1 MTRGCAPGFLTAHCL
16 LPTAYCSFPRRVRYH
31 AVRVEG
37 APAPVAESMAGQL
50 QKHPL
55 AELVREISSES
66 LSGAVRLARERA
78 KAVIYFDA
86 GELVYAAS
94 NLRAY
99 RFSSCARRWNLLTEA
114 QLAAVGETTS
124 DLEAGAALLASGA
137 LSREALDALT
147 MRQVSELLCHTLLWT
162 EGNWDFDPR
171 VRLAGEVRA
180 VVNVKPLMVES
191 ARRLSPHYVAGRLTN
206 PKEMLRPE
214 TQVPDDI
221 NLLPAEAFV
230 LSRLD
235 APLSVRDLVIV
246 SGLPEEETLRA
257 AYTLALGGFL
267 RRERWPQAL
276 TDEEKS
282 RAHALES
289 AQARPA
295 QAPEP
300 EMKVEPKV
308 ETKVTTTPQAPAPEE
323 KRAEEA
329 RPEDLFDR
337 LKLATNYYQRLGVVR
352 TASAADIKRAYH
364 GLAKRYHPDRFR
376 READAALLARIES
389 GFAQI
394 AQAYE
399 TLKDSSSRATYDS
412 KLMQEEAASRA
423 ARPAKLAQDEAGAG
437 VKPSPPANGQSDAP
451 ASFRAKEKFQQGLSA
466 LQQGNNAFA
475 ISSLG
480 EAARLDPTQPRYRAY
495 LGQAMASDER
505 LRRNAEAELKAAIAL
520 DANNATYRVM
530 LAELYTELGLL
541 RRAQSELERA
551 LALEPQNKLA
561 RRLLDKVKGK
571 G

>member
-1 MTRGCAPGFLTAHCL
+1 
-16 LPTAYCSFPRRVRYH
+16 
-31 AVRVEG
+31 
-37 APAPVAESMAGQL
+37 MAGQL

-66 LSGAVRLARERA
+66 LSGVVRLARERA
-78 KAVIYFDA
+78 KAVVYFDA
-86 GELVYAAS
+86 GEVVYAAS

-114 QLAAVGETTS
+114 QLASVGETTS

-137 LSREALDALT
+137 VSREALDALT
-147 MRQVSELLCHTLLWT
+147 TRQVSELLCHALLWI
-162 EGNWDFDPR
+162 EGHWDFDPR
-171 VRLAGEVRA
+171 VRFAGEVRA
-180 VVNVKPLMVES
+180 VVNVKSLMVES
-191 ARRLSPHYVAGRLTN
+191 ARRLPPHFVAARL
-206 PKEMLRPE
+206 PDGKEMLHPE
-214 TQVPDDI
+214 TQMPEDV

-230 LSRLD
+230 MSRVD

-246 SGLPEEETLRA
+246 CGLPEEETLRA

-267 RRERWPQAL
+267 RREHWPQAL

-282 RAHALES
+282 RAHALQS
-289 AQARPA
+289 AQAKPEQPA
-295 QAPEP
+295 ATKTET
-300 EMKVEPKV
+300 EPKV
-308 ETKVTTTPQAPAPEE
+308 EPKVTTTPQAPAPQE
-323 KRAEEA
+323 KRAEEV
-329 RPEDLFDR
+329 RPEELFER
-337 LKLATNYYQRLGVVR
+337 LGLATNYYQILGVVR

-364 GLAKRYHPDRFR
+364 GLAKRFHPDRFR

-394 AQAYE
+394 AHAYE
-399 TLKDSSSRATYDS
+399 ALKDSSSRATYDS
-412 KLMQEEAASRA
+412 KLMQQEAASRA
-423 ARPAKLAQDEAGAG
+423 ARSSNPAPNQAGES
-437 VKPSPPANGQSDAP
+437 VRPWQPANEQSAATP
-451 ASFRAKEKFQQGLSA
+451 SFRAKEKFQQGLSA
-466 LQQGNNAFA
+466 LQQGNKAFA

-495 LGQAMASDER
+495 LGQAMAGDER
-505 LRRNAEAELKAAIAL
+505 LRRNAEAEFKAAIAL

-551 LALEPQNKLA
+551 LTLEPQNRIA
-561 RRLLDKVKGK
+561 RQLLDKVKGK

>member
-1 MTRGCAPGFLTAHCL
+1 
-16 LPTAYCSFPRRVRYH
+16 
-31 AVRVEG
+31 
-37 APAPVAESMAGQL
+37 MAGQL

-66 LSGAVRLARERA
+66 LSGVVRLARERA
-78 KAVIYFDA
+78 KAVVYFGA

-99 RFSSCARRWNLLTEA
+99 RFAECARRWSLLTEA
-114 QLAAVGETTS
+114 QLASVGETTS
-124 DLEAGAALLASGA
+124 DLEASAALVASGA
-137 LSREALDALT
+137 LSREALDDLT
-147 MRQVSELLCHTLLWT
+147 TRQVSELLCHTLLWT
-162 EGNWDFDPR
+162 EGQWEFDPR
-171 VRLAGEVRA
+171 VRLAGEFRA
-180 VVNVKPLMVES
+180 SVNIKSLMVES
-191 ARRLSPHYVAGRLTN
+191 ARRLPPHYVAARLAN
-206 PKEMLRPE
+206 HQEMLRPE

-230 LSRLD
+230 LSRVD

-246 SGLPEEETLRA
+246 SGLPEGEALRA

-267 RRERWPQAL
+267 RREHWPQAL

-289 AQARPA
+289 AQAKPA
-295 QAPEP
+295 QTPEP
-300 EMKVEPKV
+300 EPKV
-308 ETKVTTTPQAPAPEE
+308 ETKETTPPPPQAPAPEE
-323 KRAEEA
+323 KRAEEV
-329 RPEDLFDR
+329 RPEELFER
-337 LKLATNYYQRLGVVR
+337 LKRATNHYQILGVVR

-364 GLAKRYHPDRFR
+364 GLAKRFHPDRFR

-412 KLMQEEAASRA
+412 KLMQQEAASRA
-423 ARPAKLAQDEAGAG
+423 ARSARPAPDEAGASAG
-437 VKPSPPANGQSDAP
+437 PSPPANGQSSSAP
-451 ASFRAKEKFQQGLSA
+451 ASFQAKEKFQQGLSA
-466 LQQGNNAFA
+466 LQQGNRAFA

-505 LRRNAEAELKAAIAL
+505 LRRGAEAELKAAIAL

-541 RRAQSELERA
+541 RRAQAELERA
-551 LALEPQNKLA
+551 LALEPQNKIA

>member
-1 MTRGCAPGFLTAHCL
+1 
-16 LPTAYCSFPRRVRYH
+16 
-31 AVRVEG
+31 
-37 APAPVAESMAGQL
+37 MAGQL

-78 KAVIYFDA
+78 KAVVYFNA

-99 RFSSCARRWNLLTEA
+99 RFSSCARRWNLLTET
-114 QLAAVGETTS
+114 QLLSVGETTS

-137 LSREALDALT
+137 LSREALNALT
-147 MRQVSELLCHTLLWT
+147 TRQVSELLCHALLWT
-162 EGNWDFDPR
+162 EGQWDFDPR

-180 VVNVKPLMVES
+180 SVNVKSLMVES
-191 ARRLSPHYVAGRLTN
+191 ARRLPPHYVAARLAN
-206 PKEMLRPE
+206 HKEMLRPE

-230 LSRLD
+230 LSRVD

-267 RRERWPQAL
+267 RRERWTQAL
-276 TDEEKS
+276 SDEEKS

-289 AQARPA
+289 AQAKPAQASEPETKVEAKTETKETAPPA
-295 QAPEP
+295 QAP
-300 EMKVEPKV
+300 
-308 ETKVTTTPQAPAPEE
+308 APVE
-323 KRAEEA
+323 KRAEEV
-329 RPEDLFDR
+329 RPEELFER
-337 LKLATNYYQRLGVVR
+337 LNLATNYYQILGVVR
-352 TASAADIKRAYH
+352 TASPADLKRAYH
-364 GLAKRYHPDRFR
+364 GLAKRFHPDRFR
-376 READAALLARIES
+376 REVDAPTLARIES
-389 GFAQI
+389 SFAQV
-394 AQAYE
+394 AQAYDA
-399 TLKDSSSRATYDS
+399 LKDSSSRATYDS
-412 KLMQEEAASRA
+412 KLMQQEAASRA
-423 ARPAKLAQDEAGAG
+423 ARPAKPAADEAGASA
-437 VKPSPPANGQSDAP
+437 KSSSPPSNGQSDAP

-466 LQQGNNAFA
+466 LQQGNKAFA

-495 LGQAMASDER
+495 LGQAMASDAR
-505 LRRNAEAELKAAIAL
+505 LRRGAEAELKAAIAL

-530 LAELYTELGLL
+530 LAELYNDLGLL

>member
-1 MTRGCAPGFLTAHCL
+1 
-16 LPTAYCSFPRRVRYH
+16 
-31 AVRVEG
+31 
-37 APAPVAESMAGQL
+37 MAGQL

-78 KAVIYFDA
+78 KAVVYFNA
-86 GELVYAAS
+86 GEVVYAAS

-114 QLAAVGETTS
+114 QLAGVGESTP
-124 DLEAGAALLASGA
+124 DLEAGAALLASGT

-147 MRQVSELLCHTLLWT
+147 TRQVSELLCHALLWT
-162 EGNWDFDPR
+162 EGHWDFDPR

-180 VVNVKPLMVES
+180 SVNVKSLLAES
-191 ARRLSPHYVAGRLTN
+191 ARRLPPRFVAARLADQ
-206 PKEMLRPE
+206 KEMLRPE
-214 TQVPDDI
+214 TQMPTDI
-221 NLLPAEAFV
+221 NLLPVEAFV
-230 LSRLD
+230 LSRVD

-246 SGLPEEETLRA
+246 CGLPEEETLRA

-267 RRERWPQAL
+267 RREHWPQAL

-289 AQARPA
+289 AQAKPA
-295 QAPEP
+295 QTPAPEP
-300 EMKVEPKV
+300 QVEP
-308 ETKVTTTPQAPAPEE
+308 EITTPQPTAPAPEE
-323 KRAEEA
+323 KRSEEVK
-329 RPEDLFDR
+329 PEELFER
-337 LKLATNYYQRLGVVR
+337 LSLATSYYQILGVVR

-364 GLAKRYHPDRFR
+364 GLAKRFHPDRFR

-412 KLMQEEAASRA
+412 KLLQQEAESRRA
-423 ARPAKLAQDEAGAG
+423 HSAQ
-437 VKPSPPANGQSDAP
+437 PAP
-451 ASFRAKEKFQQGLSA
+451 AESGASVRPSSPAHGPSAATPSFRAKEKFQQGLSA

-495 LGQAMASDER
+495 FGQAMASDER
-505 LRRNAEAELKAAIAL
+505 LRRSAEAEFKAAIAL

-530 LAELYTELGLL
+530 LAELYNDLGLL

-551 LALEPQNKLA
+551 LTLEPQNKLA

-571 G
+571 S

>member
-1 MTRGCAPGFLTAHCL
+1 
-16 LPTAYCSFPRRVRYH
+16 
-31 AVRVEG
+31 
-37 APAPVAESMAGQL
+37 MAGQL

-78 KAVIYFDA
+78 KAVIYFNA

-114 QLAAVGETTS
+114 QLASVGETTS
-124 DLEAGAALLASGA
+124 DLEASAALLASGA

-147 MRQVSELLCHTLLWT
+147 TRQVSELLCHTLLWT
-162 EGNWDFDPR
+162 EGDWDFDPR

-191 ARRLSPHYVAGRLTN
+191 ARRLSPHYVAGRLAN

-214 TQVPDDI
+214 TQVPEDI

-235 APLSVRDLVIV
+235 SPLSVRDLVIV

-267 RRERWPQAL
+267 RRERWPQTL

-295 QAPEP
+295 QEP
-300 EMKVEPKV
+300 ELKVEPKV
-308 ETKVTTTPQAPAPEE
+308 ETKVTTLPPEAPAPEE
-323 KRAEEA
+323 KRAEEV

-337 LKLATNYYQRLGVVR
+337 LKLATNYYQILGVVR

-376 READAALLARIES
+376 READAAMLARIES

-423 ARPAKLAQDEAGAG
+423 ARPARLAQDEAGAG
-437 VKPSPPANGQSDAP
+437 AKPSPPANGQSHAP

-505 LRRNAEAELKAAIAL
+505 LRRGAEAELKAAIAL